1 MTYDETVQIMILLG
15 GYYGAGK
22 VDPKMMAQAWYLVLK
37 DYDYRIAQVA
47 VINFAKHDAR
57 DYASFP
63 TVGKIVQAIEAESK
77 ARSKPIREIKMA
89 ISYGRQYDQL
99 PDDCKRLISKA
110 DYDSWLGMD
119 AEEFEKQS
127 GVLVRRLT
135 EGAKVEDH
143 RRLSASA

>member
-1 MTYDETVQIMILLG
+1 MTKDETIKIMAMLG
-15 GYYGAGK
+15 AFYGGGK
-22 VDPKMMAQAWYLVLK
+22 TDPQMQAQAWYLVLK

-47 VINFAKHDAR
+47 VINFAKRDTR

-110 DYDSWLGMD
+110 DYDSWLSMD
-119 AEEFEKQS
+119 AEEFEKRS
-127 GVLVRRLT
+127 GVLVRQLT
-135 EGAKVEDH
+135 EGAEVEDH